1 LCPQVGAGILEFPV
15 LITLSDLHGR
25 LDLLEAALA
34 YYPSDTQYVFLGDA
48 IDRGPDSRGVVRK
61 LLELSDAN
69 RVVLVRGN
77 HEAMIANAVAFHQYG
92 LETGQE
98 EAFTYAQNEF
108 KNWILNGGS
117 LVLREYGVFELD
129 NVPRELL
136 EFLKRTQYFFE
147 ADAVSSE
154 PFILPELPN
163 VDPTSND
170 GGRERTQMLDRYFR
184 EVTANPS
191 GRVLCAHAAPP
202 VLIERY
208 GSVEDSMLWARPNE
222 GPFPLEPSFRASIH
236 GHTPLA
242 QPTWVGQHLYTD
254 LGAVYSGALCTV
266 DIGSEQLDTIVFESQ
281 GQVSR
286 RELPE
291 LSSSEGGLVRAH
303 PYKIVPV

>member
-1 LCPQVGAGILEFPV
+1 V
-15 LITLSDLHGR
+15 LITISDLHGR
-25 LDLLEAALA
+25 LDLLEAVLA

-61 LLELSDAN
+61 LLELSEAGHM
-69 RVVLVRGN
+69 VLVRGN
-77 HEAMIANAVAFHQYG
+77 HEAMLANAVAFYQYAQD
-92 LETGQE
+92 TGQE
-98 EAFTYAQNEF
+98 EAFTYAHNEF

-129 NVPRELL
+129 NVPAELM
-136 EFLKRTQYFFE
+136 EFLGRTKYFFE
-147 ADAVSSE
+147 ADAVDAE
-154 PFILPELPN
+154 PFVLPELPQFA
-163 VDPTSND
+163 PEGSETS
-170 GGRERTQMLDRYFR
+170 GERSAKLDAYFR
-184 EVTANPS
+184 AVTLNPS

-222 GPFPLEPSFRASIH
+222 GPFPLDPSFRASIH

-242 QPTWVGQHLYTD
+242 SPTWVGQHLYTD

-266 DIGSEQLDTIVFESQ
+266 DLHSPELATIVFEAK

-291 LSSSEGGLVRAH
+291 LSSSEGGLVRVH
-303 PYKIVPV
+303 PFTTVVI